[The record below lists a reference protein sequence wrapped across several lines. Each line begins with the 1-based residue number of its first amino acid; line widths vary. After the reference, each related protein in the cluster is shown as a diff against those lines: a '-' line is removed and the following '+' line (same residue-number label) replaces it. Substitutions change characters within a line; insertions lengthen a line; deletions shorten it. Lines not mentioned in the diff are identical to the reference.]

1 MNIYESIASRTNG
14 DIYVGVVGP
23 VRTGKSTFISRFME
37 KLVLPNIKDY
47 NDKRRAEDELPQSG
61 SGKLIMTMQPR
72 FVPNEAV
79 EVSLAGNAQ
88 AKVRL
93 IDCVGY
99 LIDEAEGHTDGD
111 NPRLVK
117 TPWFSDPIPFTRAAE
132 IGTHKVIA
140 EHSTIGIVV
149 TTDGTIGDISR
160 KSYIDAEERVVNE
173 LKELHK
179 PFVVVLNSTNPT
191 AEETYKLRNAMEE
204 KYGVPVLIE
213 DVNNMT
219 EQDFGKVLE
228 KVLFEFPVNKV
239 NIKLP
244 EWMRSLDL
252 SNEIIA
258 KITGELANLT
268 LSKMTDYTRAFDLF
282 EGSDDIEKPAV
293 ENINLAVGEINYYIG
308 ASSRLFYKTL
318 SGISGC
324 AISNDFDL
332 INYMREASIAKA
344 EYNKLQEALEHVNDT
359 GYGVVIPSVQEL
371 ELSKPEVVKRA
382 GNSGVKLKAKAS
394 SLHILKVDVETEVT
408 PAVGGI
414 GIAEGMLANGEV
426 DEETQ
431 KSIWNTNMFGK
442 TLSELAHDGIV
453 NKVQAFPEEAQIKM
467 RRTLSKITNEGR
479 GGIICILL

>member
-47 NDKRRAEDELPQSG
+47 NDKRRAEDEMPQSG

-72 FVPNEAV
+72 FVPNEAI
-79 EVSLAGNAQ
+79 EVSLDGNAR
-88 AKVRL
+88 ARVRL

-99 LIDEAEGHTDGD
+99 LIDEAVGHTDGET
-111 NPRLVK
+111 PRLVK
-117 TPWFSDPIPFTRAAE
+117 TPWFEESIPFSKAAE

-140 EHSTIGIVV
+140 EHSTIGVVV
-149 TTDGTIGDISR
+149 TTDGTIGEIPR
-160 KSYIDAEERVVNE
+160 KNYIEAEERVINE
-173 LKELHK
+173 LKELNK
-179 PFVVVLNSTNPT
+179 PFIVVLNTANPN
-191 AEETYKLRNAMEE
+191 AEETYKLKNAMEE

-213 DVNNMT
+213 DVDNMT
-219 EQDFGKVLE
+219 EQDFNKVLE
-228 KVLFEFPVNKV
+228 KVLFEFPVNRV

-244 EWMRSLDL
+244 EWMRSLPS
-252 SNEIIA
+252 SNEIISNILNEVT
-258 KITGELANLT
+258 KLN
-268 LSKMTDYTRAFDLF
+268 LSKMTDYTRAFSLF
-282 EGSDDIEKPAV
+282 ETSDGIEKPAV
-293 ENINLAVGEINYYIG
+293 EDIDLAVGAINYYIG
-308 ASSRLFYKTL
+308 ASSSLFYKTL
-318 SGISGC
+318 SNICGVEIG
-324 AISNDFDL
+324 NDFDL
-332 INYMREASIAKA
+332 INYMTEASIAKA
-344 EYNKLQEALEHVNDT
+344 EYTKLQEALQNVNET
-359 GYGVVIPSVQEL
+359 GYGVVIPSVQDL
-371 ELSKPEVVKRA
+371 ELSKPEVVKRS
-382 GNSGVKLKAKAS
+382 GNSGIKLKAKAS
-394 SLHILKVDVETEVT
+394 SLHILKVDVEAEVT

-414 GIAEGMLANGEV
+414 GITEGMLAGGEV

-453 NKVQAFPEEAQIKM
+453 NKVQAFPEEAQVKM

>member
-23 VRTGKSTFISRFME
+23 VRTGKSTFISRFMD
-37 KLVLPNIKDY
+37 KLVLPNIKDI

-61 SGKLIMTMQPR
+61 NGKMIMTMQPR

-79 EVSLAGNAQ
+79 EVALDGNAK

-99 LIDEAEGHTDGD
+99 LIDEAEGYQDGD
-111 NPRLVK
+111 LPRLVK
-117 TPWFSDPIPFTRAAE
+117 TPWSEENIPFSKAAE

-149 TTDGTIGDISR
+149 TTDGSIGDISR
-160 KSYIDAEERVVNE
+160 KSYIEAEERVINE
-173 LKELHK
+173 LKELNK
-179 PFVVVLNSTNPT
+179 PFVIVLNTANPNL
-191 AEETYKLRNAMEE
+191 EETLKLRNAMEE
-204 KYGVPVLIE
+204 KYGIPVLIE
-213 DVNNMT
+213 DVKNMSQ
-219 EQDFGKVLE
+219 QDFSSVLE
-228 KVLFEFPVNKV
+228 KVLFQFPINKI
-239 NIKLP
+239 NFRLP
-244 EWMRSLDL
+244 EWMRSLSA
-252 SNEIIA
+252 SNEIILNIIN
-258 KITGELANLT
+258 KVSTLS
-268 LSKMTDYTRAFDLF
+268 LSKMIDYTKTMNIFDDCN
-282 EGSDDIEKPAV
+282 EIDSPAV
-293 ENINLAVGEINYYIG
+293 ESIDLAVGEVNYYIG
-308 ASSRLFYKTL
+308 ASQGLFYKTL
-318 SGISGC
+318 SDICGMN
-324 AISNDFDL
+324 ISNDFDL
-332 INYMREASIAKA
+332 ITYMTEASIAKA
-344 EYNKLQEALEHVNDT
+344 EYAKLQEALKSVDDT
-359 GYGVVIPSVQEL
+359 GYGVVIPSVQDL
-371 ELSKPEVVKRA
+371 ELSKPEIVKRS
-382 GNSGVKLKAKAS
+382 GNSGVRLKAKAS

-414 GIAEGMLANGEV
+414 GIAEGMLSSGEV
-426 DEETQ
+426 DEEAQ

>member
-37 KLVLPNIKDY
+37 KLVLPNIKDH

-79 EVSLAGNAQ
+79 EVALDGNAR
-88 AKVRL
+88 ARVRL

-99 LIDEAEGHTDGD
+99 LIDDAVGHLDGET
-111 NPRLVK
+111 PRLVK
-117 TPWFSDPIPFTRAAE
+117 TPWYEESIPFSKAAE

-140 EHSTIGIVV
+140 DHSTIGIVV
-149 TTDGTIGDISR
+149 TTDGSIGDIPR
-160 KSYIDAEERVVNE
+160 KSYLEAEERVVNE
-173 LKELHK
+173 LKQLNK
-179 PFVVVLNSTNPT
+179 PFIVVLNTINPSS
-191 AEETYKLRNAMEE
+191 EETYKLKNAMEE

-213 DVNNMT
+213 DVDNMT
-219 EQDFGKVLE
+219 EQDFNKVLE
-228 KVLFEFPVNKV
+228 KVLFEFPVNRV

-244 EWMRSLDL
+244 EWMRSLPI
-252 SNEIIA
+252 SNEIVSNILNEVS
-258 KITGELANLT
+258 KLN
-268 LSKMTDYTRAFDLF
+268 LSKMTDYTRAFSLF
-282 EGSDDIEKPAV
+282 ETSDGIEKPAV
-293 ENINLAVGEINYYIG
+293 EDIDLAVGAINYYIG
-308 ASSRLFYKTL
+308 ANSSLFYKTL
-318 SGISGC
+318 SNICGVEIG
-324 AISNDFDL
+324 NDFDL
-332 INYMREASIAKA
+332 INYMTEASIAKA
-344 EYNKLQEALEHVNDT
+344 EYTKLQEALQNVNET
-359 GYGVVIPSVQEL
+359 GYGVVVPSVQDL
-371 ELSKPEVVKRA
+371 ELSKPEVVKRS
-382 GNSGVKLKAKAS
+382 GNSGVKLRAKAS
-394 SLHILKVDVETEVT
+394 SLHILKVDVEAEVT

-431 KSIWNTNMFGK
+431 KSIWNTNVFGK

-453 NKVQAFPEEAQIKM
+453 SKVQAFPEEAQIKM

>member
-23 VRTGKSTFISRFME
+23 VRTGKSTFISRFMD

-79 EVSLAGNAQ
+79 EISLEGNAK
-88 AKVRL
+88 ARVRL

-99 LIDEAEGHTDGD
+99 LIDEAVGHSDGE

-117 TPWFSDPIPFTRAAE
+117 TPWSDEAIPFSRAAE

-140 EHSTIGIVV
+140 DHSTIGIVV
-149 TTDGTIGDISR
+149 TTDGTIGDIPR
-160 KSYIDAEERVVNE
+160 KNYVEAEERVINE
-173 LKELHK
+173 LKELNK
-179 PFVVVLNSTNPT
+179 PFIVVLNSATPLS
-191 AEETYKLRNAMEE
+191 EETYKLRVAMEE
-204 KYGVPVLIE
+204 MYGVPVLIE
-213 DVNNMT
+213 DVDNMT
-219 EQDFGKVLE
+219 EQDFNKVLE
-228 KVLFEFPVNKV
+228 KVLFEFPVNKI
-239 NIKLP
+239 NISLP
-244 EWMRSLDL
+244 EWMTSLSSD
-252 SNEIIA
+252 NEIIVNILNEVSSL
-258 KITGELANLT
+258 K
-268 LSKMTDYTRAFDLF
+268 LSKMIDYTKAFDLF
-282 EGSDDIEKPAV
+282 KDSDEISSPVV
-293 ENINLAVGEINYYIG
+293 ENINLALGEVNYHIG
-308 ASSRLFYKTL
+308 ASKELLYKTL
-318 SGISGC
+318 SNICGIN
-324 AISNDFDL
+324 ILNDFDL
-332 INYMREASIAKA
+332 ISYMTEASIAKA
-344 EYNKLQEALEHVNDT
+344 EYTKLQEALENVNDT
-359 GYGVVIPSVQEL
+359 GYGVVIPSVNDL
-371 ELSKPEVVKRA
+371 ELSKPEVVKRS

-408 PAVGGI
+408 PAVSGI
-414 GIAEGMLANGEV
+414 GITEGMLTSGEV

-431 KSIWNTNMFGK
+431 KTIWNTNMFGK

-467 RRTLSKITNEGR
+467 RKTLSKITNEGR